1 VEVTALLVSLEEA
14 KVYLKIE
21 YDEEDDLL
29 LSLIASA
36 EDLCTTIL
44 RKDLPEDDT
53 VRVAILYAVSYL
65 FDSRDETN
73 MTELVGM
80 LKAILSGKREVIF

>member
-1 VEVTALLVSLEEA
+1 MTALLVSLEEA
-14 KVYLKIE
+14 KAYLKIE

-36 EDLCTTIL
+36 EDLCATIL

-53 VRVAILYAVSYL
+53 VRVAVLYAVSYL
-65 FDSRDETN
+65 FDSRGETN
-73 MTELVGM
+73 MTDLVEM
-80 LKAILSGKREVIF
+80 LKAILSGKREAVF

>member
-1 VEVTALLVSLEEA
+1 MLVSLEEA
-14 KVYLKIE
+14 KAYLKIE

-36 EDLCTTIL
+36 EDLCATIL

-53 VRVAILYAVSYL
+53 VRVAILYAVSYQ
-65 FDSRDETN
+65 FDSRGETN

>member
-1 VEVTALLVSLEEA
+1 LLVSLEEA

-65 FDSRDETN
+65 FDSRGETN

>member
-14 KVYLKIE
+14 KAYLKIE

-36 EDLCTTIL
+36 EDLCATIL

-53 VRVAILYAVSYL
+53 VRVAVLYAVSYL
-65 FDSRDETN
+65 FDSRGETN
-73 MTELVGM
+73 MTDLVEM
-80 LKAILSGKREVIF
+80 LKAILSGKREAVF

>member
-1 VEVTALLVSLEEA
+1 MLVSLEEA
-14 KVYLKIE
+14 KAYLKIE

-36 EDLCTTIL
+36 EDLCATIL

-53 VRVAILYAVSYL
+53 VRVAVLYAVSYL
-65 FDSRDETN
+65 FDSRGETN
-73 MTELVGM
+73 MTELVEM
-80 LKAILSGKREVIF
+80 LKAILSSKREAIF

>member
-1 VEVTALLVSLEEA
+1 MLVSLEEA
-14 KVYLKIE
+14 KAYLKVE

-36 EDLCTTIL
+36 EDLCATIL

-53 VRVAILYAVSYL
+53 VRVAVLYAVSYL
-65 FDSRDETN
+65 FDSRGETN
-73 MTELVGM
+73 MTELVEM
-80 LKAILSGKREVIF
+80 LKAILSGKREAIF

>member
-1 VEVTALLVSLEEA
+1 MLVSLEEA
-14 KVYLKIE
+14 KAYLKIE

-36 EDLCTTIL
+36 EDLCATIL

-53 VRVAILYAVSYL
+53 VRVAVLYAVSYL
-65 FDSRDETN
+65 FDSRGETN
-73 MTELVGM
+73 MTDLIGM
-80 LKAILSGKREVIF
+80 LKAILSGKREEVF

>member
-1 VEVTALLVSLEEA
+1 MLVSLEEA
-14 KVYLKIE
+14 KAYLKIE

-36 EDLCTTIL
+36 EDLCATIL

-53 VRVAILYAVSYL
+53 VKVAVLYAVSYL
-65 FDSRDETN
+65 FDSRGETN
-73 MTELVGM
+73 MTDLVEM
-80 LKAILSGKREVIF
+80 LKAILSGKREAVF

>member
-1 VEVTALLVSLEEA
+1 MLVSLKEA
-14 KVYLKIE
+14 KAYLKIE

-36 EDLCTTIL
+36 EDLCATIL

-65 FDSRDETN
+65 FDSRGETD

-80 LKAILSGKREVIF
+80 LKAILSGKREVSF

>member
-1 VEVTALLVSLEEA
+1 MLVSLEEA
-14 KVYLKIE
+14 KAYLKIE

-36 EDLCTTIL
+36 EDLCATIL
-44 RKDLPEDDT
+44 RKGLPDDDT
-53 VRVAILYAVSYL
+53 VRVAALYAVSYL
-65 FDSRDETN
+65 FDSRGETN

-80 LKAILSGKREVIF
+80 LKAILSGKREAVF

>member
-1 VEVTALLVSLEEA
+1 MLVSLEEA
-14 KVYLKIE
+14 KAYLKIE

-36 EDLCTTIL
+36 EDLCATIL

-53 VRVAILYAVSYL
+53 VRVAVLYAVSYL
-65 FDSRDETN
+65 FDSRGETN
-73 MTELVGM
+73 MTDLVEM
-80 LKAILSGKREVIF
+80 LKAILSGKREAVF

>member
-1 VEVTALLVSLEEA
+1 MLVSLEEA
-14 KVYLKIE
+14 KAYLKIE

-36 EDLCTTIL
+36 EDLCATIL

-53 VRVAILYAVSYL
+53 VRVAVLYAVSYL
-65 FDSRDETN
+65 FDSRGETN
-73 MTELVGM
+73 MTELVEM
-80 LKAILSGKREVIF
+80 LKAILSGKREAIF

>member
-1 VEVTALLVSLEEA
+1 MLVSLEEA
-14 KVYLKIE
+14 KAYLKIE

-36 EDLCTTIL
+36 EDLCATIL

-53 VRVAILYAVSYL
+53 VRVAVLYAVSYL
-65 FDSRDETN
+65 FDSRCETN
-73 MTELVGM
+73 MTELVEM
-80 LKAILSGKREVIF
+80 LKAILSSKREAIF

>member
-1 VEVTALLVSLEEA
+1 MLVSLEEA
-14 KVYLKIE
+14 KAYLKIE

-36 EDLCTTIL
+36 EDLCATIL

-53 VRVAILYAVSYL
+53 VRVAVLYAVSYL
-65 FDSRDETN
+65 FDSRGETN
-73 MTELVGM
+73 MTDLVEM
-80 LKAILSGKREVIF
+80 LKAILSGKREAIF

>member
-1 VEVTALLVSLEEA
+1 MLVSLEEA
-14 KVYLKIE
+14 KAYLKVE

-36 EDLCTTIL
+36 EDLCANIL

-53 VRVAILYAVSYL
+53 VRVAVLYAVSYL
-65 FDSRDETN
+65 FDSRGETN
-73 MTELVGM
+73 MTELVEM
-80 LKAILSGKREVIF
+80 LKAILSGKREAIF

>member
-1 VEVTALLVSLEEA
+1 MLVSLEEA
-14 KVYLKIE
+14 KAYLKIE

-36 EDLCTTIL
+36 EDLCATIL

-65 FDSRDETN
+65 FDSRGETD

-80 LKAILSGKREVIF
+80 LKAILSGKREVSF

>member
-1 VEVTALLVSLEEA
+1 MLVSLEEA
-14 KVYLKIE
+14 KAYLKIE

-36 EDLCTTIL
+36 EDLCATIL

-53 VRVAILYAVSYL
+53 VRVAVLYAVSSL
-65 FDSRDETN
+65 FDSRGETN
-73 MTELVGM
+73 MTDLVEM
-80 LKAILSGKREVIF
+80 LKAILSGKREAVF

>member
-1 VEVTALLVSLEEA
+1 MLVSLEEA

-65 FDSRDETN
+65 FDSRGETS

>member
-1 VEVTALLVSLEEA
+1 MVHPAGASLEEA
-14 KVYLKIE
+14 KAYLKIE

-36 EDLCTTIL
+36 EDLCATIL

-53 VRVAILYAVSYL
+53 VRVAVLYAVSYL
-65 FDSRDETN
+65 FDSRGETN
-73 MTELVGM
+73 MTDLVEM
-80 LKAILSGKREVIF
+80 LKAILSGKREAVF